1 MNNKYIY
8 ITKHINIDIKK
19 IMYYIFSTKKNDK
32 NNSVFCKI
40 KQNNLVNSI
49 KKF

>member
-19 IMYYIFSTKKNDK
+19 IMYIFYKKNDK

-40 KQNNLVNSI
+40 KQNS
-49 KKF
+49 

>member
-19 IMYYIFSTKKNDK
+19 IMYYIFSTKKMT
-32 NNSVFCKI
+32 KI
-40 KQNNLVNSI
+40 TQFFVK
-49 KKF
+49 